1 MLRTRFEMPRSHGF
15 PSIFAVSPSCFGQS
29 AARARPQPPGRQ
41 RHQGGTRLW
50 ALAVVL
56 TVLAGGGWWYTQY
69 SATKAGAA
77 DSAAGAPKRFGAS
90 SRVQPVSVAAVQ
102 MRDMTLTAQAIGNMA
117 ALNTAVVRAKLDA
130 ELKTLHVKEG
140 QTVKAGQLLAELDN
154 RAQVVQLA
162 QAQGQL
168 ARDQAQLRNAQL
180 DLARYKDLLA
190 KDSIASQQ
198 VDTQDAL
205 VRQLQGTVQTDQA
218 QVDNAQLQL
227 SYTRL
232 TAPIAGRLGLKQV
245 DLGSTVRSSDANG
258 LVTITQTQPI
268 ALVFAV
274 PENLLPKVRARLA
287 GKQPLG
293 VEVWDREFRNRL
305 GQGRVI
311 TTDNVIDATTGTI
324 KLKAEFPNADG
335 SLFPNQ
341 FVNVRLQLEVLP
353 GATAVPNTALQRG
366 AQGAFVYVV
375 KPDSTVTIR
384 RVRAGA
390 TEGDWTSVQGE
401 LAVGEQVVTDGA
413 DRLREGAQVD
423 VIVPQKT
430 GAGAGAGAGG
440 SNGAKPDQ
448 KAGNPAVAAPHADT
462 APAQTAPGAAAAST
476 AATSAEGASG
486 PALAK
491 ARAAQPADPSGAAV
505 PPRPGPGGPGGPGAA
520 GGAGGPPP
528 GAPGPFGP
536 PGRPGAAPGVD
547 APPGP
552 PGPPPGGPPRA
563 DGLPPWFD
571 RLPPDMQD
579 KFKAMNAEE
588 RKAFIEQMRERR
600 RQRESQGG

>member
-1 MLRTRFEMPRSHGF
+1 MFTADPIVSQHRLSPVGVCAAGPSHT
-15 PSIFAVSPSCFGQS
+15 SVAVSKTG
-29 AARARPQPPGRQ
+29 ARRA
-41 RHQGGTRLW
+41 QGK
-50 ALAVVL
+50 LAVTLAVL
-56 TVLAGGGWWYTQY
+56 LALGAAAGGGYWWWESNRP
-69 SATKAGAA
+69 SADEAATAGGAA
-77 DSAAGAPKRFGAS
+77 PGAPKRFGAG

-117 ALNTAVVRAKLDA
+117 ALNTAVVRARLDA
-130 ELKTLHVKEG
+130 ELKVLHFKEG

-154 RAQVVQLA
+154 RAQLVQLA

-180 DLARYKDLLA
+180 DLTRYKDLLT

-198 VDTQDAL
+198 VDTQHAL
-205 VRQLQGTVQTDQA
+205 VRQLQGTVQANQA
-218 QVDNAQLQL
+218 AVDNAQLQL

-232 TAPIAGRLGLKQV
+232 TAPIPGRVGLKQV

-274 PENLLPKVRARLA
+274 PESLLPKIRARLN

-311 TTDNVIDATTGTI
+311 TTDNIIDATTGTI

-353 GATAVPNTALQRG
+353 GAMAVPNTALQRG
-366 AQGAFVYVV
+366 AQGAFVYAV
-375 KPDSTVTIR
+375 KPDNTVTVR

-390 TEGDWTSVQGE
+390 TEGDWTSVQGD
-401 LAVGEQVVTDGA
+401 LAVGDNVVTDGA
-413 DRLREGAQVD
+413 DRLREGAQVE
-423 VIVPQKT
+423 VIVPQKP
-430 GAGAGAGAGG
+430 GG
-440 SNGAKPDQ
+440 PGNGGPAKPDASA
-448 KAGNPAVAAPHADT
+448 AGKPSAATPVVNG
-462 APAQTAPGAAAAST
+462 APAQPAGAAAARAEST
-476 AATSAEGASG
+476 GSQG
-486 PALAK
+486 
-491 ARAAQPADPSGAAV
+491 AAQPATAASVPMAPAQAAPAKPATVQPVAPLGVQGGPPVAGVPPTLPPSGAS
-505 PPRPGPGGPGGPGAA
+505 GS
-520 GGAGGPPP
+520 P
-528 GAPGPFGP
+528 GAP
-536 PGRPGAAPGVD
+536 A
-547 APPGP
+547 
-552 PGPPPGGPPRA
+552 GGPPRA

-571 RLPPDMQD
+571 RLSPEVQE

-588 RKAFIEQMRERR
+588 RKVFIEQMRERR
-600 RQRESQGG
+600 RQREAQGG

>member
-1 MLRTRFEMPRSHGF
+1 MPQRATGG
-15 PSIFAVSPSCFGQS
+15 PPQGLCRRQS
-29 AARARPQPPGRQ
+29 GKVMPWVLAA
-41 RHQGGTRLW
+41 
-50 ALAVVL
+50 ALAA
-56 TVLAGGGWWYTQY
+56 AGAGVWWWQSTRQV
-69 SATKAGAA
+69 TDDAGAA
-77 DSAAGAPKRFGAS
+77 ASAPGSPKRFGAS
-90 SRVQPVSVAAVQ
+90 SRVQPVSVATVQ

-130 ELKTLHVKEG
+130 ELKALHFKEG

-180 DLARYKDLLA
+180 DLARYKDLLG

-218 QVDNAQLQL
+218 QVDSAQLQL
-227 SYTRL
+227 SHTRL

-274 PENLLPKVRARLA
+274 PESLLPKVRARLS

-305 GQGRVI
+305 GLGRVI
-311 TTDNVIDATTGTI
+311 TTDNVIDSTTGTI

-353 GATAVPNTALQRG
+353 GAIAVPNTALQRG
-366 AQGAFVYVV
+366 AQGAFVYAVNA
-375 KPDSTVTIR
+375 DSTVSIR

-401 LAVGEQVVTDGA
+401 LAVGDRVVTDGA
-413 DRLREGAQVD
+413 DRLREGAQVE
-423 VIVPQKT
+423 VIVPQKP
-430 GAGAGAGAGG
+430 GAGAGAAGSGGAGSG
-440 SNGAKPDQ
+440 GTKPDQ
-448 KAGNPAVAAPHADT
+448 KPVNPVAAAPKADT
-462 APAQTAPGAAAAST
+462 APVKAAPGGATAVP
-476 AATSAEGASG
+476 AATSADGVSG
-486 PALAK
+486 PVPAK
-491 ARAAQPADPSGAAV
+491 ARAAQPADSSGAAM
-505 PPRPGPGGPGGPGAA
+505 PPRPAPGGPGADE
-520 GGAGGPPP
+520 
-528 GAPGPFGP
+528 
-536 PGRPGAAPGVD
+536 R
-547 APPGP
+547 PGP

-563 DGLPPWFD
+563 DGMPPWFD
-571 RLPPDMQD
+571 RLPPDMQE

-588 RKAFIEQMRERR
+588 RKAFAEQMRERR
-600 RQRESQGG
+600 RQREAQGG

>member
-1 MLRTRFEMPRSHGF
+1 MFTADPIASQHR
-15 PSIFAVSPSCFGQS
+15 PSPVGVPLAGPSCISLAGC
-29 AARARPQPPGRQ
+29 PGRV
-41 RHQGGTRLW
+41 RRVQGK
-50 ALAVVL
+50 LAVTLAVL
-56 TVLAGGGWWYTQY
+56 LALGATAGGGYWWWQNNRP
-69 SATKAGAA
+69 AADEAAAGAA
-77 DSAAGAPKRFGAS
+77 APGAPKRFGAG

-117 ALNTAVVRAKLDA
+117 ALNTAVVRTRVDA
-130 ELKTLHVKEG
+130 ELKALHFKEG

-168 ARDQAQLRNAQL
+168 SRDQAQLRNAQL

-205 VRQLQGTVQTDQA
+205 VRQLQGTVQADQA
-218 QVDNAQLQL
+218 TVDNAQLQL

-232 TAPIAGRLGLKQV
+232 TAPIPGRVGLKQV

-274 PENLLPKVRARLA
+274 PESLLPKIRARLN

-293 VEVWDREFRNRL
+293 VEVWDREFRNLL

-311 TTDNVIDATTGTI
+311 TTDNIIDAATGTI

-353 GATAVPNTALQRG
+353 GAMAVPNTALQRG
-366 AQGAFVYVV
+366 AQGAFVYAV
-375 KPDSTVTIR
+375 KPDNTVTVR

-390 TEGDWTSVQGE
+390 TEGDWTSVQGD
-401 LAVGEQVVTDGA
+401 LAVGDNVVTDGA
-413 DRLREGAQVD
+413 DRLREGAQVE
-423 VIVPQKT
+423 VIVPQK
-430 GAGAGAGAGG
+430 
-440 SNGAKPDQ
+440 
-448 KAGNPAVAAPHADT
+448 
-462 APAQTAPGAAAAST
+462 
-476 AATSAEGASG
+476 
-486 PALAK
+486 
-491 ARAAQPADPSGAAV
+491 
-505 PPRPGPGGPGGPGAA
+505 
-520 GGAGGPPP
+520 P
-528 GAPGPFGP
+528 GAPGSGGP
-536 PGRPGAAPGVD
+536 AKPDASPAGKPSAATPVVNGAPAQPATAASAPAAPAQAAPAKPATVQPVAPQVVPGGAPVAGGPSAAPPQGASGSAGSPGAPA
-547 APPGP
+547 
-552 PGPPPGGPPRA
+552 GGPPRA

-571 RLPPDMQD
+571 RLPPEVQE
-579 KFKAMNAEE
+579 KLKAMNPEE
-588 RKAFIEQMRERR
+588 RKVFIEQLRERR
-600 RQRESQGG
+600 RQREAQGG

>member
-1 MLRTRFEMPRSHGF
+1 MFTADPIVSQHRLSPVGVCAAGPSHT
-15 PSIFAVSPSCFGQS
+15 SVAVSMTG
-29 AARARPQPPGRQ
+29 ARRA
-41 RHQGGTRLW
+41 QGK
-50 ALAVVL
+50 LAVTLAVL
-56 TVLAGGGWWYTQY
+56 LALGAAAGGGYWWWE
-69 SATKAGAA
+69 SNRPAADEAATAGGAA
-77 DSAAGAPKRFGAS
+77 PGAPKRFGAG

-117 ALNTAVVRAKLDA
+117 ALNTAVVRARLDA
-130 ELKTLHVKEG
+130 ELKVLHFKEG

-154 RAQVVQLA
+154 RAQLVQLA

-180 DLARYKDLLA
+180 DLTRYKDLLT

-205 VRQLQGTVQTDQA
+205 VRQLQGTVQANQA
-218 QVDNAQLQL
+218 AVDNAQLQL

-232 TAPIAGRLGLKQV
+232 TAPIPGRVGLKQV

-274 PENLLPKVRARLA
+274 PESLLPKIRARLN

-311 TTDNVIDATTGTI
+311 TTDNIIDATTGTI
-324 KLKAEFPNADG
+324 KLKAEFSNADG

-353 GATAVPNTALQRG
+353 GAMAVPNTALQRG
-366 AQGAFVYVV
+366 AQGAFVYAV
-375 KPDSTVTIR
+375 KPDNTVTVR

-390 TEGDWTSVQGE
+390 TEGDWTSVQGD
-401 LAVGEQVVTDGA
+401 LAVGDNVVTDGA
-413 DRLREGAQVD
+413 DRLREGAQVE
-423 VIVPQKT
+423 VIVPQKP
-430 GAGAGAGAGG
+430 GG
-440 SNGAKPDQ
+440 PGNGGPAKPDASA
-448 KAGNPAVAAPHADT
+448 AGKPSAVTPVVNG
-462 APAQTAPGAAAAST
+462 APAQPAGAAAARAEST
-476 AATSAEGASG
+476 GSQG
-486 PALAK
+486 
-491 ARAAQPADPSGAAV
+491 AAQPATAASVPMAPAQAAPAKPATVQPVAPLGVQGGPPAAGVPPTLPPSGAS
-505 PPRPGPGGPGGPGAA
+505 GS
-520 GGAGGPPP
+520 P
-528 GAPGPFGP
+528 GAP
-536 PGRPGAAPGVD
+536 A
-547 APPGP
+547 
-552 PGPPPGGPPRA
+552 GGPPRA

-571 RLPPDMQD
+571 RLSPEVQE

-588 RKAFIEQMRERR
+588 RKVFIEQMRERR
-600 RQRESQGG
+600 RQREAQGG

>member
-1 MLRTRFEMPRSHGF
+1 MFIADLSP
-15 PSIFAVSPSCFGQS
+15 PSALQQPLVSPPWGRRRTGQFQTHPG
-29 AARARPQPPGRQ
+29 ARRA
-41 RHQGGTRLW
+41 QGKV
-50 ALAVVL
+50 AVAVVVLL
-56 TVLAGGGWWYTQY
+56 TVVAAAGGGAWWWQTNQ
-69 SATKAGAA
+69 AAAEGAA
-77 DSAAGAPKRFGAS
+77 ASAGGPKRFGAG

-102 MRDMTLTAQAIGNMA
+102 MRDMTLSAQAIGNMA
-117 ALNTAVVRAKLDA
+117 ALNTAVVRTRLDA
-130 ELKTLHVKEG
+130 ELKALHFKEG
-140 QTVKAGQLLAELDN
+140 QAVKAGQLLAELDN

-162 QAQGQL
+162 QTQGQL

-205 VRQLQGTVQTDQA
+205 VRQLHGTVQADQA
-218 QVDNAQLQL
+218 QVDSAQLQL

-232 TAPIAGRLGLKQV
+232 VAPIAGRVGLKQA

-274 PENLLPKVRARLA
+274 PESLLPKIRSRLV
-287 GKQPLG
+287 GKPPLG
-293 VEVWDREFRNRL
+293 VDIWDREFRNRL

-353 GATAVPNTALQRG
+353 GATAVPSTALQRG

-390 TEGDWTSVQGE
+390 VEGDWTSVQGE

-413 DRLREGAQVD
+413 DRLREGAQVE
-423 VIVPQKT
+423 VIVPQKPSPSLASTSASASTSADST
-430 GAGAGAGAGG
+430 G
-440 SNGAKPDQ
+440 
-448 KAGNPAVAAPHADT
+448 
-462 APAQTAPGAAAAST
+462 APAQ
-476 AATSAEGASG
+476 
-486 PALAK
+486 AK
-491 ARAAQPADPSGAAV
+491 ARAVQPPDASGSAT
-505 PPRPGPGGPGGPGAA
+505 PPRPAPGAP
-520 GGAGGPPP
+520 GAEGGPPP
-528 GAPGPFGP
+528 GP
-536 PGRPGAAPGVD
+536 PAGAD
-547 APPGP
+547 AP

-571 RLPPDMQD
+571 RMPPDMQE

-588 RKAFIEQMRERR
+588 RKVFIEKARDRR

>member
-1 MLRTRFEMPRSHGF
+1 MFTADPIVSQHRPSPVGVCAAGPSH
-15 PSIFAVSPSCFGQS
+15 SRVAVSKGG
-29 AARARPQPPGRQ
+29 ARRA
-41 RHQGGTRLW
+41 QGK
-50 ALAVVL
+50 LAVTLAVL
-56 TVLAGGGWWYTQY
+56 LALGAAAGGGYWWWE
-69 SATKAGAA
+69 SKRHAADEAATAGGAA
-77 DSAAGAPKRFGAS
+77 PGAPKRFGAG

-117 ALNTAVVRAKLDA
+117 ALNTAVVRARLDA
-130 ELKTLHVKEG
+130 ELKALHFKEG

-180 DLARYKDLLA
+180 DLTRYKDLLI

-205 VRQLQGTVQTDQA
+205 VRQLQGTVQANQA
-218 QVDNAQLQL
+218 AVDNAQLQL

-232 TAPIAGRLGLKQV
+232 TAPIPGRVGLKQV

-274 PENLLPKVRARLA
+274 PESLLPKIRARLN

-311 TTDNVIDATTGTI
+311 TTDNIIDATTGTI

-353 GATAVPNTALQRG
+353 GAMAVPNTALQRG
-366 AQGAFVYVV
+366 AQGAFVYAV
-375 KPDSTVTIR
+375 KPDNTVTVR

-390 TEGDWTSVQGE
+390 TEGDWTSVQGD
-401 LAVGEQVVTDGA
+401 LAVGDNVVTDGA
-413 DRLREGAQVD
+413 DRLREGAQVE
-423 VIVPQKT
+423 VIVPPKP
-430 GAGAGAGAGG
+430 GG
-440 SNGAKPDQ
+440 PGSGGPAKPDAST
-448 KAGNPAVAAPHADT
+448 AGKPSAATPVVNGAPAQQAGAAAAAAPAESTGSQGAAQPATAASVPT
-462 APAQTAPGAAAAST
+462 APAQAAPAKP
-476 AATSAEGASG
+476 ATVQLVAPQGV
-486 PALAK
+486 
-491 ARAAQPADPSGAAV
+491 PSGAPVA
-505 PPRPGPGGPGGPGAA
+505 GGPSAA
-520 GGAGGPPP
+520 PPP
-528 GAPGPFGP
+528 GASGS
-536 PGRPGAAPGVD
+536 PGAPA
-547 APPGP
+547 
-552 PGPPPGGPPRA
+552 GGPPRA

-571 RLPPDMQD
+571 RLPPEVQE

-588 RKAFIEQMRERR
+588 RKVFIEQMRERR
-600 RQRESQGG
+600 RQREAQGG

>member
-1 MLRTRFEMPRSHGF
+1 MFTADPIVSQHRLSPVGVCASGPSH
-15 PSIFAVSPSCFGQS
+15 IRVAVSKGG
-29 AARARPQPPGRQ
+29 AHRA
-41 RHQGGTRLW
+41 QGK
-50 ALAVVL
+50 LAVTLAVL
-56 TVLAGGGWWYTQY
+56 LALGAAAGGGYWWWE
-69 SATKAGAA
+69 SNRPAADEAATAGGAA
-77 DSAAGAPKRFGAS
+77 LGAPKRFGAG

-117 ALNTAVVRAKLDA
+117 ALNTAVVRARLDA
-130 ELKTLHVKEG
+130 ELKALHFKEG

-180 DLARYKDLLA
+180 DLTRYKDLLA

-205 VRQLQGTVQTDQA
+205 VRQVQGTVQANQA
-218 QVDNAQLQL
+218 AVDNAQLQL
-227 SYTRL
+227 LYTRL
-232 TAPIAGRLGLKQV
+232 TAPIAGRVGLKQV

-274 PENLLPKVRARLA
+274 PESLLPKIRARLN

-311 TTDNVIDATTGTI
+311 TTDNIIDATTGTI

-366 AQGAFVYVV
+366 AQGAFVYAV
-375 KPDSTVTIR
+375 KPDNTVTVR

-390 TEGDWTSVQGE
+390 TEGDWTSVQGD
-401 LAVGEQVVTDGA
+401 LAVGDNVVTDGA
-413 DRLREGAQVD
+413 DRLREGAQVE
-423 VIVPQKT
+423 VIVPPKP
-430 GAGAGAGAGG
+430 GAPVSGG
-440 SNGAKPDQ
+440 PAKPDAST
-448 KAGNPAVAAPHADT
+448 AGKPSAETPVVNGAPAQPAGAAAARAESTGSQGAAQPATVPT
-462 APAQTAPGAAAAST
+462 APAQAAPAKP
-476 AATSAEGASG
+476 ATVQLVAPQG
-486 PALAK
+486 
-491 ARAAQPADPSGAAV
+491 V
-505 PPRPGPGGPGGPGAA
+505 PGGAPVAGGPSAA
-520 GGAGGPPP
+520 PPP
-528 GAPGPFGP
+528 GASGS
-536 PGRPGAAPGVD
+536 PGAPA
-547 APPGP
+547 
-552 PGPPPGGPPRA
+552 GGPPRA

-571 RLPPDMQD
+571 RLPPEVQE

-588 RKAFIEQMRERR
+588 RKVFIEQMRERR
-600 RQRESQGG
+600 RQREAQGG

>member
-1 MLRTRFEMPRSHGF
+1 MFTADPIVSQHRLSPVGVCAAGPSHT
-15 PSIFAVSPSCFGQS
+15 SVTVSKTG
-29 AARARPQPPGRQ
+29 ARRA
-41 RHQGGTRLW
+41 QGK
-50 ALAVVL
+50 LAVTLAVL
-56 TVLAGGGWWYTQY
+56 LALGAAAGGGYWWWE
-69 SATKAGAA
+69 SKRPASDEAATAGGAA
-77 DSAAGAPKRFGAS
+77 PGAPKRFGAG

-117 ALNTAVVRAKLDA
+117 ALNTAVVRARLDA
-130 ELKTLHVKEG
+130 ELKALHFKEG

-180 DLARYKDLLA
+180 DLTRYKDLLA

-205 VRQLQGTVQTDQA
+205 VRQLQGTVQANQA
-218 QVDNAQLQL
+218 AVDNAQLQL

-232 TAPIAGRLGLKQV
+232 TAPIPGRVGLKQV

-258 LVTITQTQPI
+258 LVSITQTQPI

-274 PENLLPKVRARLA
+274 PESLLPKIRARLN

-311 TTDNVIDATTGTI
+311 TTDNIIDATTGTI

-353 GATAVPNTALQRG
+353 GAMAVPNTALQRG
-366 AQGAFVYVV
+366 AQGAFVYAV
-375 KPDSTVTIR
+375 KPDNTVTVR

-390 TEGDWTSVQGE
+390 TEGDWTSVQGD
-401 LAVGEQVVTDGA
+401 LAVGDNVVTDGA
-413 DRLREGAQVD
+413 DRLREGAQVE
-423 VIVPQKT
+423 VIVPQK
-430 GAGAGAGAGG
+430 
-440 SNGAKPDQ
+440 
-448 KAGNPAVAAPHADT
+448 
-462 APAQTAPGAAAAST
+462 
-476 AATSAEGASG
+476 
-486 PALAK
+486 
-491 ARAAQPADPSGAAV
+491 
-505 PPRPGPGGPGGPGAA
+505 PGGPGNGGPAKPDASAA
-520 GGAGGPPP
+520 GKPSAATPVVNGAPAQPATAASVPMAPAQAAPAKPATVQPVAPLGVQGGPPAAGVP
-528 GAPGPFGP
+528 PTLPPSGASGSP
-536 PGRPGAAPGVD
+536 D
-547 APPGP
+547 APA
-552 PGPPPGGPPRA
+552 GGPPRA

-571 RLPPDMQD
+571 RLSPEVQE

-588 RKAFIEQMRERR
+588 RKVFIEQMRERR
-600 RQRESQGG
+600 RQREAQGG

>member
-1 MLRTRFEMPRSHGF
+1 VVYRPLTHPTHNGRVLFIACKVFRCSLQIRSF
-15 PSIFAVSPSCFGQS
+15 PSTVYRLWVFARPGRRTPVWPL
-29 AARARPQPPGRQ
+29 ARAGARRA
-41 RHQGGTRLW
+41 QGK
-50 ALAVVL
+50 LAVTLAVL
-56 TVLAGGGWWYTQY
+56 LALGAAAGGGYWWWE
-69 SATKAGAA
+69 SKRPAADEAATAGGAA
-77 DSAAGAPKRFGAS
+77 PGAPKRFGAG

-117 ALNTAVVRAKLDA
+117 ALNTAVVRARLDA
-130 ELKTLHVKEG
+130 ELKVLHFKEG

-180 DLARYKDLLA
+180 DLTRYKDLLT

-205 VRQLQGTVQTDQA
+205 VRQLQGTVQANQA
-218 QVDNAQLQL
+218 AVDNAQLQL

-232 TAPIAGRLGLKQV
+232 TAPIPGRVGLKQV

-274 PENLLPKVRARLA
+274 PESLLPKIRARLN

-311 TTDNVIDATTGTI
+311 TTDNIIDATTGTI

-353 GATAVPNTALQRG
+353 GAMAVPNTALQRG
-366 AQGAFVYVV
+366 AQGAFVYAV
-375 KPDSTVTIR
+375 KPDNTVTVR

-390 TEGDWTSVQGE
+390 TEGDWTSVQGD
-401 LAVGEQVVTDGA
+401 LAVGDNVVTDGA
-413 DRLREGAQVD
+413 DRLREGAQVE
-423 VIVPQKT
+423 VIVPQK
-430 GAGAGAGAGG
+430 
-440 SNGAKPDQ
+440 
-448 KAGNPAVAAPHADT
+448 
-462 APAQTAPGAAAAST
+462 
-476 AATSAEGASG
+476 
-486 PALAK
+486 
-491 ARAAQPADPSGAAV
+491 
-505 PPRPGPGGPGGPGAA
+505 PGGPGNGGPAKPDASAAGKPSCRNTGCEWCTGPAGCCRRTPSQLAARVQPSQLRSQRANGTCSGSPCEARHGAA
-520 GGAGGPPP
+520 CCPAGCARWPTCSGCPTHSPPI
-528 GAPGPFGP
+528 GC
-536 PGRPGAAPGVD
+536 
-547 APPGP
+547 
-552 PGPPPGGPPRA
+552 
-563 DGLPPWFD
+563 
-571 RLPPDMQD
+571 
-579 KFKAMNAEE
+579 
-588 RKAFIEQMRERR
+588 
-600 RQRESQGG
+600 

>member
-1 MLRTRFEMPRSHGF
+1 MSFLLHLLRVNDSPVSRLRPAAKPRLQRL
-15 PSIFAVSPSCFGQS
+15 A
-29 AARARPQPPGRQ
+29 Q
-41 RHQGGTRLW
+41 RHSGKVLPW
-50 ALAVVL
+50 VLIVVLAVA
-56 TVLAGGGWWYTQY
+56 AGGGGLWWNSRRALTADA
-69 SATKAGAA
+69 SAEGQ
-77 DSAAGAPKRFGAS
+77 AGAPKRFGAG

-180 DLARYKDLLA
+180 DLVRYKDLLA

-274 PENLLPKVRARLA
+274 PESLLPKVRARLG

-366 AQGAFVYVV
+366 AQGAFVYAV
-375 KPDSTVTIR
+375 KPDSTVAVR

-401 LAVGEQVVTDGA
+401 LAVGDQVVTDGA
-413 DRLREGAQVD
+413 DRLREGAQVE
-423 VIVPQKT
+423 VIVPQKP
-430 GAGAGAGAGG
+430 GAGAGAAGSGGAGSG
-440 SNGAKPDQ
+440 GTQPDQ
-448 KAGNPAVAAPHADT
+448 KPVNPAATVPNADSPVKAAPGGAT
-462 APAQTAPGAAAAST
+462 PVPAAAPADGV
-476 AATSAEGASG
+476 SG
-486 PALAK
+486 PVPAK
-491 ARAAQPADPSGAAV
+491 ARAAQPADPSGAAM
-505 PPRPGPGGPGGPGAA
+505 PPRPAPGGPGADDRP
-520 GGAGGPPP
+520 GPLGPPP
-528 GAPGPFGP
+528 GS
-536 PGRPGAAPGVD
+536 
-547 APPGP
+547 
-552 PGPPPGGPPRA
+552 PPRA
-563 DGLPPWFD
+563 DGMPPWFD
-571 RLPPDMQD
+571 RLPPDMQE

-588 RKAFIEQMRERR
+588 RKAFAEQMRERR

>member
-1 MLRTRFEMPRSHGF
+1 MFTADPIASQHR
-15 PSIFAVSPSCFGQS
+15 PSPVGVSVAGPSCIRLAGCQ
-29 AARARPQPPGRQ
+29 GRS
-41 RHQGGTRLW
+41 RRVQGR
-50 ALAVVL
+50 LAVTLAVL
-56 TVLAGGGWWYTQY
+56 LALGAAAGGGYWWWQNNRP
-69 SATKAGAA
+69 AAA
-77 DSAAGAPKRFGAS
+77 DEAATAGGAVPGAPKRFGAG

-117 ALNTAVVRAKLDA
+117 ALNTAVVRARVDA
-130 ELKTLHVKEG
+130 ELKALHFKEG

-180 DLARYKDLLA
+180 DLTRYKDLLA

-205 VRQLQGTVQTDQA
+205 VRQLQGTVQANQA
-218 QVDNAQLQL
+218 AVDNAQLQL

-232 TAPIAGRLGLKQV
+232 AAPIAGRVGLKQV

-258 LVTITQTQPI
+258 LATITQTQPI

-274 PENLLPKVRARLA
+274 PESLLPKIRARLN

-353 GATAVPNTALQRG
+353 GAMAVPNTALQRG
-366 AQGAFVYVV
+366 AQGAFVYAV
-375 KPDSTVTIR
+375 KPDNTVTVR

-390 TEGDWTSVQGE
+390 TEGDWTSVQGD
-401 LAVGEQVVTDGA
+401 LAVGDNVVTDGA
-413 DRLREGAQVD
+413 DRLREGAPVE

-430 GAGAGAGAGG
+430 GAPGSGG
-440 SNGAKPDQ
+440 PARPDANPVGKPSDATPVVNG
-448 KAGNPAVAAPHADT
+448 
-462 APAQTAPGAAAAST
+462 APAQPAGAAAARAEST
-476 AATSAEGASG
+476 GSQG
-486 PALAK
+486 
-491 ARAAQPADPSGAAV
+491 AAQPTTAASVPAAPAQAAPAKPATVQPVAPQGVSGGTSAT
-505 PPRPGPGGPGGPGAA
+505 GGPPAA
-520 GGAGGPPP
+520 PPP
-528 GAPGPFGP
+528 GASGSAGS
-536 PGRPGAAPGVD
+536 PGAPA
-547 APPGP
+547 
-552 PGPPPGGPPRA
+552 GGPTRA

-571 RLPPDMQD
+571 RLPPEVQD

-588 RKAFIEQMRERR
+588 RKVFIEQLRERR
-600 RQRESQGG
+600 RQREAQGG

>member
-1 MLRTRFEMPRSHGF
+1 M
-15 PSIFAVSPSCFGQS
+15 
-29 AARARPQPPGRQ
+29 
-41 RHQGGTRLW
+41 
-50 ALAVVL
+50 AVVL
-56 TVLAGGGWWYTQY
+56 TVLAGGGWWWYTQY
-69 SATKAGAA
+69 NATNAGAA
-77 DSAAGAPKRFGAS
+77 DAAPGAPKRFGAG
-90 SRVQPVSVAAVQ
+90 SRVQPVSVATVH

-117 ALNTAVVRAKLDA
+117 ALNTAVVRARLDA
-130 ELKTLHVKEG
+130 ELKALHFKEG

-180 DLARYKDLLA
+180 DLARYKDLLT

-227 SYTRL
+227 SYTRV
-232 TAPIAGRLGLKQV
+232 TAPIAGRVGLKQA
-245 DLGSTVRSSDANG
+245 DLGSTVRSGDANG

-274 PENLLPKVRARLA
+274 PESLLPKVRARLN

-293 VEVWDREFRNRL
+293 VDVWDREFRNRL

-366 AQGAFVYVV
+366 AQGAFVYAV
-375 KPDSTVTIR
+375 KPDNTVTIR
-384 RVRAGA
+384 RVRIGA

-401 LAVGEQVVTDGA
+401 LAVGDQVVTDGA
-413 DRLREGAQVD
+413 DRLREGAQVE
-423 VIVPQKT
+423 VIVPQKSS
-430 GAGAGAGAGG
+430 AGAGAGG
-440 SNGAKPDQ
+440 NGGARPEQKPGSQ
-448 KAGNPAVAAPHADT
+448 AAAAPNADT
-462 APAQTAPGAAAAST
+462 APASTAPGAA
-476 AATSAEGASG
+476 
-486 PALAK
+486 PALP
-491 ARAAQPADPSGAAV
+491 AAAPA
-505 PPRPGPGGPGGPGAA
+505 GPGTP
-520 GGAGGPPP
+520 GGPPP
-528 GAPGPFGP
+528 GLSGP
-536 PGRPGAAPGVD
+536 PGERGPAPRTDV
-547 APPGP
+547 PPGP

-563 DGLPPWFD
+563 DGMPPWFD
-571 RLPPDMQD
+571 RLPPEVQERY
-579 KFKAMNAEE
+579 KAMNADE
-588 RKAFIEQMRERR
+588 RKVFIEQLRERR
-600 RQRESQGG
+600 RQREAQGG

>member
-1 MLRTRFEMPRSHGF
+1 MFTADPVTSSRCQLPLLSSDAVRMRSGH
-15 PSIFAVSPSCFGQS
+15 A
-29 AARARPQPPGRQ
+29 GRQ
-41 RHQGGTRLW
+41 VGGRLAQGKL
-50 ALAVVL
+50 ALTLAIL
-56 TVLAGGGWWYTQY
+56 LALGAAAGGGLWWWQ
-69 SATKAGAA
+69 SQQPAAGDAAGAPGA
-77 DSAAGAPKRFGAS
+77 TAPGAPKRFGAG

-258 LVTITQTQPI
+258 LLTITQTQPI

-274 PENLLPKVRARLA
+274 PESLLPKVRARLG

-413 DRLREGAQVD
+413 DRLREGAQVE
-423 VIVPQKT
+423 VIVPQKSSPSPASTSTSTSTSADST
-430 GAGAGAGAGG
+430 G
-440 SNGAKPDQ
+440 
-448 KAGNPAVAAPHADT
+448 V
-462 APAQTAPGAAAAST
+462 PAQ
-476 AATSAEGASG
+476 
-486 PALAK
+486 AK
-491 ARAAQPADPSGAAV
+491 ARAVQPGDASGSAA
-505 PPRPGPGGPGGPGAA
+505 PPRPAPGASGA
-520 GGAGGPPP
+520 AGGPPP
-528 GAPGPFGP
+528 GPPGPP
-536 PGRPGAAPGVD
+536 PGAD

-563 DGLPPWFD
+563 DGMPPWFD
-571 RLPPDMQD
+571 RMPPEMQE

-588 RKAFIEQMRERR
+588 RKAFIEKMRERR
-600 RQRESQGG
+600 RQREAQGG